1 MRMIVNMPHSHF
13 RIRELRSARGWSQL
27 RLAEEAGIRQAALS
41 GIESG
46 KTRRID
52 LRLLD
57 QIAGALHVSVKELMA
72 DPVRTKR
79 PRGAA

>member
-1 MRMIVNMPHSHF
+1 MLPSHF
-13 RIRELRSARGWSQL
+13 RIRELRDARSWSQL

-46 KTRRID
+46 KTRRVD
-52 LRLLD
+52 LRLLE
-57 QIAGALHVSVKELMA
+57 QIAGALHVSVRDLFAETGRA
-72 DPVRTKR
+72 KR

>member
-1 MRMIVNMPHSHF
+1 MPSSHF
-13 RIRELRSARGWSQL
+13 RIRELRDARGWSQL

-46 KTRRID
+46 KTRRVD
-52 LRLLD
+52 LRLLE
-57 QIAGALHVSVKELMA
+57 QIAGALHVSVRDLLA
-72 DPVRTKR
+72 DTGRTKR